1 MKIHKILIA
10 FVVVASV
17 NNLIAQ
23 ESTEKQL
30 DVIEAKAQNRLKEK
44 RERLLF
50 CEKINAEAMDLVQK
64 TMKHLKSQKK
74 AGKISEAEYKVKMA
88 KLHELDIRIKKHHEK
103 IFKLQ
108 SNVLIS
114 QTELRRMKLESS
126 FGIY

>member
-1 MKIHKILIA
+1 M
-10 FVVVASV
+10 
-17 NNLIAQ
+17 
-23 ESTEKQL
+23 

>member
-10 FVVVASV
+10 LVVVASV

-23 ESTEKQL
+23 ESTAQQL

-44 RERLLF
+44 WERLLF
-50 CEKINAEAMDLVQK
+50 CEKLNAEAMDLVQK

-88 KLHELDIRIKKHHEK
+88 KVNELDIRIKKHHEK